1 MVSKSLTNKKTL
13 SMNGKKYTYYDIS
26 SLEQAGWDISRLPYT
41 LRILLECA
49 LRNYDGKLVTKEHI
63 ERIAS
68 WSGKGTDQEIPFIPS
83 RIILQDFTGVPVVV
97 DMAAMRAKMDEMGG
111 DAGKIN
117 PLVPVDLVI
126 DHSVIVDSF
135 GSRESLKY
143 NVDREFERN
152 IEL

>member
-68 WSGKGTDQEIPFIPS
+68 WSGKGTDKDHTPRFYRCPCSGGHGSNE
-83 RIILQDFTGVPVVV
+83 
-97 DMAAMRAKMDEMGG
+97 AKDG
-111 DAGKIN
+111 
-117 PLVPVDLVI
+117 
-126 DHSVIVDSF
+126 
-135 GSRESLKY
+135 
-143 NVDREFERN
+143 
-152 IEL
+152 